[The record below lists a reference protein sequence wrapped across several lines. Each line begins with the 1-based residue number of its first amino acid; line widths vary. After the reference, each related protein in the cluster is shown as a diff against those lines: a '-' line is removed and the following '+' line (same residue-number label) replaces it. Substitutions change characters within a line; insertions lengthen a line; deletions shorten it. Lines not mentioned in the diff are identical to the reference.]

1 MADDAEAQVR
11 CARAARLREQID
23 RLKDGEGPPADKAG
37 GAGTDGK
44 PPSPLDFIR
53 DRMREMD
60 HDGDKGGQPVPLP

>member
-1 MADDAEAQVR
+1 MSDDAEAQAR
-11 CARAARLREQID
+11 HARAARLREQIG
-23 RLKDGEGPPADKAG
+23 RLKDKEGAPVDTAG

-60 HDGDKGGQPVPLP
+60 QTEEKDGKPLSTS